1 MNHFAE
7 SMKRF
12 GSVFP
17 LVFATSWVGNL
28 LLTGLAFYLGFTQ
41 AEPLTVGL
49 LASVA
54 GCILLGNALPIAVYA
69 FDLYDQRSQIAA
81 EETEASLVVREALRR
96 SEAVLK
102 RLEDAEG
109 SIAKSLL
116 LARQLPEKMLES
128 QGSSD
133 ALLGALSALDTGQF
147 KGLVDRLEKLQA
159 KVASEGE
166 GFEARLAELQVSMD
180 EIRPLVK
187 MLAEKVEE
195 QQALQDAA
203 SAEKDEP
210 GLESKL
216 DLLQEAMEGLEDSL
230 DQLLIQFGQSA
241 VTAREE
247 HEVEEEKQPR
257 YASAGGSARDESGTQ
272 ESDESVEDDPSSVVA
287 TKKAPKKRTATAAA
301 DKALPAVD
309 QFEMGLSASEDDS
322 RPLIEADCVQIR
334 VKAMVG
340 IQNRLYIRGDE
351 PHLSWEAGQRMDL
364 TGIGEFFKELRGVG
378 EPLQVAFWLN
388 DEQESERGVVQIEP
402 GERYDFELGFERR

>member
-1 MNHFAE
+1 
-7 SMKRF
+7 MKRF

-41 AEPLTVGL
+41 AEPLTIGL

-69 FDLYDQRSQIAA
+69 FYLYDQRSQIEA

-128 QGSSD
+128 QGASD
-133 ALLGALSALDTGQF
+133 ALLGALSAVDPSQF
-147 KGLVDRLEKLQA
+147 TGLVDQLEKLQG
-159 KVASEGE
+159 KTASEGE
-166 GFEARLAELQVSMD
+166 GFEVRLAELQASMD

-187 MLAEKVEE
+187 TLAEQFEA
-195 QQALQDAA
+195 QQAREEAA
-203 SAEKDEP
+203 SIEKDEP
-210 GLESKL
+210 GVEAKL

-230 DQLLIQFGQSA
+230 DQLLVQTGRSV
-241 VTAREE
+241 VTVRED
-247 HEVEEEKQPR
+247 HEVEEDKQPR
-257 YASAGGSARDESGTQ
+257 YESEDGIARDELGAQ
-272 ESDESVEDDPSSVVA
+272 ELDESVEDESSSVVA
-287 TKKAPKKRTATAAA
+287 TKKVPQKRATKAAA

-309 QFEMGLSASEDDS
+309 QFEMGLSASGDDS
-322 RPLIEADCVQIR
+322 MPLIEADCVQIR

-388 DEQESERGVVQIEP
+388 DEQESELGVVQIEP

>member
-1 MNHFAE
+1 
-7 SMKRF
+7 MKRF

-41 AEPLTVGL
+41 AEPLTIGL
-49 LASVA
+49 LGSVA
-54 GCILLGNALPIAVYA
+54 GCILLGNVLPIAVYA
-69 FDLYDQRSQIAA
+69 FYLYDQRSQVEA
-81 EETEASLVVREALRR
+81 EQTEASLVVREALRR
-96 SEAVLK
+96 SEVVLK

-128 QGSSD
+128 QGGSD
-133 ALLGALSALDTGQF
+133 ALLGALSALDPGQF
-147 KGLVDRLEKLQA
+147 SGLVDRLEKLQMKTA
-159 KVASEGE
+159 LEGE
-166 GFEARLAELQVSMD
+166 GVEARLTELQASMD

-187 MLAEKVEE
+187 TLAVKAEE
-195 QQALQDAA
+195 QQAMEEAA
-203 SAEKDEP
+203 PAEKDEL
-210 GLESKL
+210 GVESKL

-230 DQLLIQFGQSA
+230 DQLLVQLRKGAVSAREDDEVRGEKGPTGEPAESFATHESGNRELDQSA
-241 VTAREE
+241 ED
-247 HEVEEEKQPR
+247 KP
-257 YASAGGSARDESGTQ
+257 GSAAE
-272 ESDESVEDDPSSVVA
+272 
-287 TKKAPKKRTATAAA
+287 TKKSPKKRVAKIAAE
-301 DKALPAVD
+301 KASAPAEVD
-309 QFEMGLSASEDDS
+309 QFEMGLSTSEDDS
-322 RPLIEADCVQIR
+322 RPAVEADCVQIR

-388 DEQESERGVVQIEP
+388 DEQESEHGVVQLEP